1 MAERKSVLL
10 RISPQLWEELQRLA
24 SQELRSVNA
33 QIEYLLVEALRRRG
47 RMTSSESPEI
57 RSGAKSRSTV
67 TVVGVERN
75 PVSGTT

>member
-47 RMTSSESPEI
+47 RLGQAESSDESQRGE
-57 RSGAKSRSTV
+57 
-67 TVVGVERN
+67 E
-75 PVSGTT
+75 

>member
-47 RMTSSESPEI
+47 RMTSPESPDDSQRGE
-57 RSGAKSRSTV
+57 
-67 TVVGVERN
+67 E
-75 PVSGTT
+75 

>member
-47 RMTSSESPEI
+47 RLAQAESSDDSPLGE
-57 RSGAKSRSTV
+57 
-67 TVVGVERN
+67 E
-75 PVSGTT
+75 